1 MALATIPT
9 YEEVKDF
16 ARMLLIVQARLMPL
30 LLLLP
35 FMSRAMVPR
44 TFSFAFA
51 AGIGLLVVP
60 MLPEASQ
67 IPKDLMLVALLLKEA
82 LIGLVLGYLIAI
94 PFWVF
99 EAIGF
104 VVDNHRGAS
113 MAATINPMTG
123 SDSSPL
129 GLLMNFTFIVFF
141 MTVGGMSI
149 LLGLIYNSYQLWNPF
164 DFWPVWSEGFGELMV
179 VQLNHMMLQCLLLAS
194 PIMIA
199 MLLAELGLALVSR
212 FAPQLQVFFLAMPI
226 KSALG
231 LFVLIVYAATLLD
244 FGLQPLRE
252 IGSWTERL
260 DPLWRTGG
268 AP

>member
-1 MALATIPT
+1 MLAAGIPT
-9 YEEVKDF
+9 YEEIKDF
-16 ARMLLIVQARLMPL
+16 ARLLLIVQARLMPVFI
-30 LLLLP
+30 LLP

-44 TFSFAFA
+44 SFAFAFA

-60 MLPEASQ
+60 MLPPASN
-67 IPKDLMLVALLLKEA
+67 IPTDLMLVLLLVKEA
-82 LIGLVLGYLIAI
+82 AIGLVLGYLVAI
-94 PFWVF
+94 PFWIF

-129 GLLMNFTFIVFF
+129 GLMMNFTFITFF
-141 MTVGGMSI
+141 MVVGGMP
-149 LLGLIYNSYQLWNPF
+149 LFLGLLYDSYKLWNPF
-164 DFWPVWSEGFGELMV
+164 DFWPVWTEGFGELMV

-199 MLLAELGLALVSR
+199 MLMAELGLALVSR

-231 LFVLIVYAATLLD
+231 IFVLIVYVATMLD
-244 FGLQPLRE
+244 FGLQPLNE
-252 IGSWTERL
+252 MGAWVQLL
-260 DPLWRTGG
+260 DPVLREGG
-268 AP
+268 RP